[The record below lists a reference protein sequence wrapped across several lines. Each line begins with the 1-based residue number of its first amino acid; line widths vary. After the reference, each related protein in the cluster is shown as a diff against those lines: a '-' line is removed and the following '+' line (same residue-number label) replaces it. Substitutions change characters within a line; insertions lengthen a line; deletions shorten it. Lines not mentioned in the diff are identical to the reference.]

1 MRTAGFF
8 SALVALAGVVVN
20 VGAQSALYSEL
31 KTLGFNVT
39 IPSDSGYP
47 YVSKPF
53 NLRITTNPLAVAIPR
68 NTQDVANVVRIAAKY
83 NYKVTVK
90 SGGHAYNAG
99 GLGGG
104 DSIVVVDL
112 RNFNTVQFDGSTNRA
127 TIGPGT
133 WLINVASALI
143 AQGRALPHG
152 TCPTVAVGGHAAFGG
167 YGFMSR
173 KHGLLLDKISEVEVV
188 LANGTITRASRSSN
202 SDLFWALRG
211 SAPSF
216 GIVTSFTAETVPMP
230 NSPTVFDYGWT
241 LSASELS
248 TAIDNLQKFTLG
260 TSPPELSGEY
270 YISQGPQP
278 GTVSLSLSGAF
289 FDNASKFENAVAA
302 LVATVPRSYEWRDK
316 KTAPYWDAVNKFGE
330 YSWAPHATLYA
341 KSLITPSD
349 SLMTAQA
356 RNAFANYLANSAY
369 GANTN
374 WFVQVNPFGGPSSG
388 VTQVSVDDT
397 SFAHRNGLLLMQFY
411 SSTFNESPP
420 FPSDGLQLLD
430 GMVNSIVSQSPSGW
444 KYGAYTN
451 YVDPRLSGWERLY
464 YGDHYPR
471 LQSLKAR
478 YDPQNLFSFQQSVVA

>member
-1 MRTAGFF
+1 MKAAGIL
-8 SALVALAGVVVN
+8 SALVALAGVVN

-39 IPSDSGYP
+39 IPSDSGVP
-47 YVSKPF
+47 IF
-53 NLRITTNPLAVAIPR
+53 NLRITTRPLAVAIPR
-68 NTQDVANVVRIAAKY
+68 NSQDVANVVRIASKH

-188 LANGTITRASRSSN
+188 LANGTIARASRDRN

-211 SAPSF
+211 AAPSF

-230 NSPTVFDYGWT
+230 SSPTVFDYGWT

-260 TSPPELSGEY
+260 TSSPPELSGEY
-270 YISQGPQP
+270 YISQGPRP
-278 GTVSLSLSGAF
+278 GT
-289 FDNASKFENAVAA
+289 NAVSA
-302 LVATVPRSYEWRDK
+302 LVNTVPRSYEWRDK
-316 KTAPYWDAVNKFGE
+316 KTAPYWDAREQVC
-330 YSWAPHATLYA
+330 L
-341 KSLITPSD
+341 SLPPSD
-349 SLMTAQA
+349 SLMNAQA
-356 RNAFANYLANSAY
+356 RDAFASYLANSAY

-388 VTQVSVDDT
+388 VAQVPVDDT
-397 SFAHRNGLLLMQFY
+397 AVLMQLY
-411 SSTFNESPP
+411 SSTFNENPP
-420 FPSDGLQLLD
+420 FPSEGLQLLD
-430 GMVNSIVSQSPSGW
+430 APTQNMW
-444 KYGAYTN
+444 T
-451 YVDPRLSGWERLY
+451 PRLSGWERLY

-471 LQSLKAR
+471 LQLLKAK
-478 YDPQNLFSFQQSVVA
+478 YDPQNLFSFQQSIAA